1 MRRIVFFVVVF
12 MTLSSLSAK
21 VVQTY
26 HVTEPGSLSV
36 MMGESWQDIDS
47 LVVTGEINADDV
59 ATMRLCVSQG
69 RTTGINLL
77 DAVLPDDALP
87 AEAFRED
94 LKIYDEQHVGY
105 DYRLQYITLP
115 QHLRSIGEEAFANC
129 GLRQINLPETLESIG
144 DEAFMGC
151 CWLSGKVSV
160 PPRVTTLTGTFSGCE
175 RVREV
180 EILAESCILGN
191 STFDGMFSMRYLKL
205 PENWNVDYS
214 SCTFRNCRSLEGEFK
229 MSASTRMLN
238 EGLFVMCTSLK
249 RVVMPENLISSFTNF
264 DYSGLEDVVWPKLMT
279 WGNAWSFS
287 FRHCKFKQ
295 FFANTFMRWV
305 EPKNFAGNELLEEFG
320 LDPSVELRT
329 DALAGCKLLRAV
341 YSVGDTPP
349 HIPGGDPFPD
359 KRADAV
365 LYVPAGAAEAYA
377 AAEYWNTFSQI
388 VELEEFPEWV
398 VSHSR
403 ILQQ

>member
-1 MRRIVFFVVVF
+1 MSVLWLPLGAR
-12 MTLSSLSAK
+12 

-26 HVTEPGSLSV
+26 HVTEPGSLAT
-36 MMGESWQDIDS
+36 MMGESWTGIDS
-47 LVVTGEINADDV
+47 LVVTGDINADDV
-59 ATMRLCVSQG
+59 ATMRLCVDQG

-77 DAVLPDDALP
+77 DAALPNDALP
-87 AEAFRED
+87 VEAFRED

-115 QHLRSIGEEAFANC
+115 QHLRSIGTEAFAYC
-129 GLRQINLPETLESIG
+129 GLRQIDLPETLESIG
-144 DEAFMGC
+144 DNAFMGC
-151 CWLSGKVSV
+151 CWLSGKVCV
-160 PPRVTTLTGTFSGCE
+160 PPLVTSLTGTFSNCE

-180 EILAESCILGN
+180 EIQAENCILGN
-191 STFDGMFSMRYLKL
+191 STFDGMFSLRHLKL
-205 PENWNVDYS
+205 PEKWSVNNS
-214 SCTFRNCRSLEGEFK
+214 SHTFRNCRSLEGEFVI
-229 MSASTRMLN
+229 SASTKRLN
-238 EGLFVMCTSLK
+238 DGLFVMCSSLK
-249 RVVMPENLISSFTNF
+249 RVVMPEYLYSSFTSF
-264 DYSGLEDVVWPKLMT
+264 DYSGLEDVVWPKSMT

-305 EPKNFAGNELLEEFG
+305 EPKNFAGNEMLEEFG
-320 LDPSVELRT
+320 LDPSIELRAN
-329 DALAGCKLLRAV
+329 ALAGCRLLKAV
-341 YSVGDTPP
+341 YSVGATPP
-349 HIPGGDPFPD
+349 AITGGNPFPD

-365 LYVPAGAAEAYA
+365 LYVPVGAKDVYQAT
-377 AAEYWNTFSQI
+377 EYWDTFSQI